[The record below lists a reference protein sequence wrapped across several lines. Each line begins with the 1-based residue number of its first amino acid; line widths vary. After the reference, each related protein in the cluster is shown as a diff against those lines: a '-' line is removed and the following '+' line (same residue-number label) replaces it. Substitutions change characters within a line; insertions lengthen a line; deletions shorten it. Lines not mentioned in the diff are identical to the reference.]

1 MNIEEMNNRRQD
13 LANDHWTYIEE
24 LLIAHGEDV
33 DKLSVAEFHYKEAFR
48 HGYKH
53 CWEDMNIP
61 GELIIVNDP
70 RDYELS
76 SKPYTSSN
84 QAS

>member
-1 MNIEEMNNRRQD
+1 MNIEEMNNRCFD
-13 LANDHWTYIEE
+13 LAEDHWNYIEN
-24 LLIAHGEDV
+24 LLVAHGESIGN
-33 DKLSVAEFHYKEAFR
+33 LEIARFHYKEAFR

-53 CWEDMNIP
+53 CWEDMYIP
-61 GELIIVNDP
+61 GQIVLVNDP

-76 SKPYTSSN
+76 SYPNPKSN